1 MTDVTFTLGYFLH
14 SPELF
19 FALLACVPKIIIR
32 CMVPEIWCAMD
43 GRTDGRPGGRTEKV
57 KEMGAPPN
65 DCLRKTQQKDSS

>member
-1 MTDVTFTLGYFLH
+1 MSDRCNFYFGLFFALPPP

-32 CMVPEIWCAMD
+32 CMVPEIWCAVD
-43 GRTDGRPGGRTEKV
+43 GRTEKV